1 LTKKA
6 EPIGL
11 ILLLLLSILVS
22 LGYSVSADVNFDN
35 STVFNV
41 DNENYTFPT
50 GGITFR
56 EVAYNETGSWIR
68 FDNTDFNV
76 TSTNPIN
83 ITVSYLNSN
92 IAGASDGDTVLT
104 FTADTSGGL
113 VWFNLSGFEMFTEY
127 SVFVDDVFSEVV
139 DSTDSDIIHFDHAVW
154 SDHEFDI
161 VLGDQSG
168 STTRQVKVNYER
180 GSMADVS
187 DTSYSVLGL
196 ASLIMLVIVAVIIL
210 AVVLRMGNGGI

>member
-1 LTKKA
+1 
-6 EPIGL
+6 
-11 ILLLLLSILVS
+11 
-22 LGYSVSADVNFDN
+22 
-35 STVFNV
+35 V
-41 DNENYTFPT
+41 DNENYTFPAS
-50 GGITFR
+50 GITFN

-68 FDNTDFNV
+68 FNNTDFNV

-168 STTRQVKVNYER
+168 SSTRQIQVNYEHDLL
-180 GSMADVS
+180 GATYTKGVS
-187 DTSYSVLGL
+187 TISLF
-196 ASLIMLVIVAVIIL
+196 SLIMVFAALGVGVMFLMMIK
-210 AVVLRMGNGGI
+210 GGRN